1 MKIIW
6 TFTLM
11 MIPGVLSSM
20 SVTGY
25 SGGEVNITCRYDK
38 GSTENKKYFC
48 RGKRPNKPK
57 SGWCS
62 DLIRTNEKNK
72 WVQKERFSLYDD
84 TRSAVF
90 TVTIR
95 DLRELD
101 SGTYQCAVDRTTG
114 KDSYTEVNLK
124 VFTETNPHRTT
135 SSFKAPAITS
145 ASPVTGSPLTV
156 SVCVFLLLII
166 AGLVFV
172 TVTLC
177 RRRRSHNSS
186 SKRSQVTP
194 GNNEEVSHAGCDYKQ
209 SKELPTSPSDSSDKA
224 TGDSQCCITSAEDL
238 NYAVVNFHKKSDCPD
253 SVSIRNNQDYS
264 EYAAVNRL
272 R

>member
-11 MIPGVLSSM
+11 MIPGVVSSM

-25 SGGEVNITCRYDK
+25 SGGEVNITCKYDE
-38 GSTENKKYFC
+38 GYTENTKYFC
-48 RGKRPNKPK
+48 KGQWPDCTDQIKTDIKDRWFNNG
-57 SGWCS
+57 
-62 DLIRTNEKNK
+62 
-72 WVQKERFSLYDD
+72 RFSLYDN

-95 DLRELD
+95 DLREED
-101 SGTYQCAVDRTTG
+101 SGTYYCGVDIPKE
-114 KDSYTEVNLK
+114 KDPHTEVNLK
-124 VFTETNPHRTT
+124 VLTETNPHRTT